1 MEQLAQRE
9 RQAERETQGW
19 KEGLTQATLS
29 GVAWEAASVE
39 LVQMYDS
46 VNQALIEEVLQW
58 CTAVVHR
65 MMWCTV

>member
-1 MEQLAQRE
+1 MAQSELSATQSAVEQGVEQLATE
-9 RQAERETQGW
+9 GTEGSW

-46 VNQALIEEVLQW
+46 VNQALIEEVLQ
-58 CTAVVHR
+58 
-65 MMWCTV
+65 